1 MIKWKEDY
9 RVGVDVIDEQHKEL
23 FRIAGEAFDLL
34 QNDFYLDKYD
44 RIVNLIEQLKN
55 YAAFHFK
62 TEENYM
68 EEIGY
73 KRLLSQKVQHNDFI
87 EKINQIDLEVI
98 DENQDQYLLSIIEF
112 AVDWID
118 QHILK
123 VDKMIPVK

>member
-1 MIKWKEDY
+1 MLKWKEDY
-9 RVGVDVIDEQHKEL
+9 LIGVDVIDEQHKEL
-23 FRIAGEAFDLL
+23 FRIAEEAFKLL
-34 QNDFYLDKYD
+34 QNDFYIDKYD
-44 RIVNLIEQLKN
+44 QIVNLIEQLKN

-68 EEIGY
+68 EKIGY

-87 EKINQIDLEVI
+87 EKINQIDLEAI
-98 DENQDQYLLSIIEF
+98 DGNQDQYLLSIIEF

-123 VDKMIPVK
+123 ADKMISAK

>member
-9 RVGVDVIDEQHKEL
+9 RIGVDVIDEQHKEL

>member
-9 RVGVDVIDEQHKEL
+9 RIGVDVIDEQHKEL
-23 FRIAGEAFDLL
+23 FRIAGETFDLL

>member
-23 FRIAGEAFDLL
+23 FRIAGEAFELL
-34 QNDFYLDKYD
+34 QNDFYIDKYD
-44 RIVNLIEQLKN
+44 RIINLIEQLKN

-62 TEENYM
+62 TEEDYM
-68 EEIGY
+68 KEIGY
-73 KRLLSQKVQHNDFI
+73 KRLLSQKFQHNDFI
-87 EKINQIDLEVI
+87 EKINRIDLEAI

-123 VDKMIPVK
+123 VDKMIPAK